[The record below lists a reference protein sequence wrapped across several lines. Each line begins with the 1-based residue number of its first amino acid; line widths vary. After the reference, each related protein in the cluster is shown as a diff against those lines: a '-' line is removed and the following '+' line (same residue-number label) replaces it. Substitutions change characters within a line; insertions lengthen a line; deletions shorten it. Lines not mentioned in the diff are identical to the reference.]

1 MHDFK
6 LDLCAVKGCCYG
18 VGSQELAHYSCL
30 VQVIRY
36 YQRVKRKEN
45 GIYTQSLF
53 EKSSKELGI
62 HGVTAFGMK

>member
-45 GIYTQSLF
+45 GTYT
-53 EKSSKELGI
+53 
-62 HGVTAFGMK
+62 